1 MTAKT
6 AVSRIV
12 YPYAEALIA
21 IGQETNTIDCI
32 NKDVNIISLLLKDSK
47 EFKDFLLNPLIS
59 NTDKKNLVKN
69 ILNEQISDNFLRF
82 LMVLFD
88 RNRIIYLESILQ
100 VYLELSYDRLS
111 IKVAE
116 VFSASALSSEQQKTL
131 VDKLRDMTGAKQVK
145 LVLKIDKELIG
156 GFTIQLGSRFIDKSI
171 KGQLNQMA
179 NCLSSSSI

>member
-1 MTAKT
+1 MTVKT

-12 YPYAEALIA
+12 YPYAEALIT

-47 EFKDFLLNPLIS
+47 EFKNFLLNPVIS

-100 VYLELSYDRLS
+100 IYLELSYARLS

-116 VFSASALSSEQQKTL
+116 VLSANALSSEQQKSL
-131 VDKLRDMTGAKQVK
+131 VDKLQKMTGAKQVK
-145 LVLKIDKELIG
+145 LVLKIEPDLIG
-156 GFTIQLGSRFIDKSI
+156 GFTIQMGSRLIDKSI

-179 NCLSSSSI
+179 NCLSNASI

>member
-1 MTAKT
+1 
-6 AVSRIV
+6 
-12 YPYAEALIA
+12 
-21 IGQETNTIDCI
+21 
-32 NKDVNIISLLLKDSK
+32 
-47 EFKDFLLNPLIS
+47 
-59 NTDKKNLVKN
+59 
-69 ILNEQISDNFLRF
+69 
-82 LMVLFD
+82 MVLFD

>member
-100 VYLELSYDRLS
+100 VYL
-111 IKVAE
+111 
-116 VFSASALSSEQQKTL
+116 
-131 VDKLRDMTGAKQVK
+131 
-145 LVLKIDKELIG
+145 
-156 GFTIQLGSRFIDKSI
+156 
-171 KGQLNQMA
+171 
-179 NCLSSSSI
+179 